1 MRKNYFVKL
10 IKYMKN
16 VYNIEHGIN
25 KLTDGRVNPKYKTS
39 QVVFPLLLG
48 FMLRIQSLN
57 ELKFMLQENEFKNI
71 FSNRTIQPSIDTIRD
86 TVNVIE
92 MNGLKSMLQHTVKR
106 AITNKV
112 FELLY

>member
-10 IKYMKN
+10 INYMKN

-25 KLTDGRVNPKYKTS
+25 KLTDARVNPKYKTS

-57 ELKFMLQENEFKNI
+57 ELKFMQKENEFKNI
-71 FSNRTIQPSIDTIRD
+71 FSNKITEPNIDTIRD
-86 TVNVIE
+86 TVRL
-92 MNGLKSMLQHTVKR
+92 LKRMDSNPCYSIL
-106 AITNKV
+106 
-112 FELLY
+112 

>member
-25 KLTDGRVNPKYKTS
+25 KLTDARVNPKYKTS

-92 MNGLKSMLQHTVKR
+92 MNGLKSMAAYCEKG
-106 AITNKV
+106 N
-112 FELLY
+112 Y